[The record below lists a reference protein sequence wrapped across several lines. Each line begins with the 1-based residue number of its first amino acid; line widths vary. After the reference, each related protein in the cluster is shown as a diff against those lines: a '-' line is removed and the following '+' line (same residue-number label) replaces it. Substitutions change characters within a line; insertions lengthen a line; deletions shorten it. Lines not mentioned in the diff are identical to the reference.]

1 MKKNVYMTFIRKMK
15 KKEKCLYDIYPE
27 NENKLKMFI

>member
-1 MKKNVYMTFIRKMK
+1 MTFIRKVK

-27 NENKLKMFI
+27 NEKKRKMFK